1 MRIGN
6 SQKSSW
12 LARLSA
18 VLSGVLLLASSSQS
32 LFAQDFWGPGASCH
46 CLRKVKVP
54 LAPAQP
60 RIVVTEFFTQGELL
74 PDAHNL
80 AVYDNQDNAVP
91 VRVLQF
97 GPGDFCRI
105 AFQAVPKQ
113 SNYKIYYGGPAP
125 RKEPPSWKAAGG
137 LLFETRSW
145 KSCDLNS
152 LQSVRRAFASADPL
166 GSDFVTGVFH
176 RLNPFSPAPESFL
189 SKFEGTIRIPTDGT
203 YHFFT
208 SSQDCSFLL
217 VDGREVVSA
226 PGEHG
231 PVGDARIKGDVR
243 LTAGSHQFEYFHAA
257 RGKDACMVAAWQSPK
272 TGQPEIIPASA
283 FGADHVAHLP
293 ATSLKHFRKGSL
305 HEYGVEIAG
314 EVALAESAVPLVRV
328 RFHEIPGGGR
338 DKARWDFGDGQSSET
353 TDPVHIY
360 LHPGM
365 YTVKMTS
372 FGGAEIANRVHI
384 HRPIIVSD
392 QSDIYDKLSRYATI
406 LAKYE
411 PATLDPAAVLQFVL
425 ALEQAGR
432 HALAAKVGQGWLV
445 TDKPDKDENV
455 CLGLAR
461 VIGPLLR
468 DSLDDPNAA
477 AAVWQA
483 AGSAVRRKQ
492 LKVECTVSAA
502 DIFLNDLLQRREAKE
517 LLERATADLA
527 NMEHSALHSH
537 VLRVWGDWYARNGE
551 KEPARKSY
559 LEAGSARGLTHSTAE
574 QDARRGAFSRSTEA
588 FLRDKDWDRA
598 RSELRRWQDEF
609 PADKLEGYLPLLQAR
624 FHAGRGKWQNACA
637 VARDLLVVNPDSPY
651 ADQLVFLAAECEEKR
666 GRFEQAVTSCQDL
679 LHDYPGSPLVQ
690 EVRAKVTQLQSQKAA
705 ASSKA
710 KQQ

>member
-1 MRIGN
+1 M
-6 SQKSSW
+6 
-12 LARLSA
+12 
-18 VLSGVLLLASSSQS
+18 
-32 LFAQDFWGPGASCH
+32 
-46 CLRKVKVP
+46 
-54 LAPAQP
+54 
-60 RIVVTEFFTQGELL
+60 
-74 PDAHNL
+74 
-80 AVYDNQDNAVP
+80 
-91 VRVLQF
+91 
-97 GPGDFCRI
+97 
-105 AFQAVPKQ
+105 
-113 SNYKIYYGGPAP
+113 
-125 RKEPPSWKAAGG
+125 
-137 LLFETRSW
+137 
-145 KSCDLNS
+145 
-152 LQSVRRAFASADPL
+152 
-166 GSDFVTGVFH
+166 
-176 RLNPFSPAPESFL
+176 
-189 SKFEGTIRIPTDGT
+189 
-203 YHFFT
+203 
-208 SSQDCSFLL
+208 
-217 VDGREVVSA
+217 
-226 PGEHG
+226 
-231 PVGDARIKGDVR
+231 
-243 LTAGSHQFEYFHAA
+243 
-257 RGKDACMVAAWQSPK
+257 
-272 TGQPEIIPASA
+272 
-283 FGADHVAHLP
+283 
-293 ATSLKHFRKGSL
+293 
-305 HEYGVEIAG
+305 
-314 EVALAESAVPLVRV
+314 PLVRV

-406 LAKYE
+406 LAKYG

-527 NMEHSALHSH
+527 NMEHSAYIVTCFAS
-537 VLRVWGDWYARNGE
+537 GE
-551 KEPARKSY
+551 IGTRRTAKEDPARKSY

-574 QDARRGAFSRSTEA
+574 QDS
-588 FLRDKDWDRA
+588 
-598 RSELRRWQDEF
+598 
-609 PADKLEGYLPLLQAR
+609 PAWCLQP
-624 FHAGRGKWQNACA
+624 FHGGISPRQGLGPGTIRTAALAGRI
-637 VARDLLVVNPDSPY
+637 P
-651 ADQLVFLAAECEEKR
+651 
-666 GRFEQAVTSCQDL
+666 GRQTRRLS
-679 LHDYPGSPLVQ
+679 
-690 EVRAKVTQLQSQKAA
+690 A
-705 ASSKA
+705 ASSGPLSRRPRQMA
-710 KQQ
+710 ECVRRGP